1 MKVDILCDN
10 LYCAN
15 NIYDL
20 LVTSTSGTGVLSG
33 EKICLDEH
41 IMIPDI
47 MQFDLND
54 EELNA
59 VRKLPGVKRARK
71 SYDNYSTQYN
81 IIQGRTG
88 PVSSASRYNRNSQQM
103 PYYLQSLENYDT
115 DFKNLNS
122 NFTQYT
128 VDCSNV
134 DIILIDSGASHNDIS
149 SNLVQFNWS
158 LLKEGDPINGT
169 NIVNSLP
176 QYYYSNDY
184 GGHGT
189 ACASIICGSKFGIAR
204 NAKLYILKATGL
216 VTSPDQGFNITDCLK
231 LVLAFQKAKKLNL
244 HNLDSSRPTVFSNSW
259 GYYTNVAPK
268 LAYHLGIISGDGGT
282 STRNFA
288 LQNNG
293 VNVGR
298 GDFYYYN
305 FRTNGQND
313 TVDSYMREIIS
324 EGVHTVVAA
333 GNQNSYCVNHPL
345 STIYAHFF
353 TLNSSYYWIVKT
365 VENSSSYTQ
374 GISYSDGTGG
384 NYIYQGDDYV
394 DFYCSPNIGKGF
406 SKLEYPIIQV
416 GCANGLGLTPSMFAP
431 QGYNNY
437 DDEFN
442 YTEEGICLY
451 YTLSAMSQNAP
462 GFRFDTTRYTGI
474 SSIQFSRVTYSN
486 YGPDVDIYAP
496 GNSVWAA
503 KSELGTY
510 DDTILFIEGQ
520 RYRYFNGTS
529 SACPIVAGVLA
540 TYLSDNPTATP
551 LQAKNWLLTNAISGN
566 ILETAPSTNFVTV
579 SSYNGSS
586 VSTLTLPTGVGD
598 FLNYINYHQNP
609 DYYDQVIFDF
619 FYPNFFNG
627 YTGVSSM
634 AEAFRK
640 PKAPDSVQYK
650 FKFLDSNNLMVQA
663 YPLRKGIFNNSA
675 PTISIAGATLTK
687 TQSTNLKP
695 THSV

>member
-1 MKVDILCDN
+1 MKVDILCNN
-10 LYCAN
+10 LDSAD
-15 NIYDL
+15 NIYDM
-20 LVTSTSGTGVLSG
+20 LVTSTSGVGALSG

-41 IMIPDI
+41 IMTPDI

-54 EELNA
+54 DELEA
-59 VRKLPGVKRARK
+59 VRKLPGVVRARV

-88 PVSSASRYNRNSQQM
+88 PVSSASRYNLNSQQM

-134 DIILIDSGASHNDIS
+134 DIILLDSGALHNDIS
-149 SNLVQFNWS
+149 SNLVQFDWT
-158 LLKEGDPINGT
+158 LLRDGDPINGAF
-169 NIVNSLP
+169 IVNSLP
-176 QYYYSNDY
+176 QNYYTRDT

-204 NAKLYILKATGL
+204 NAKLYVLKATGL
-216 VTSPDQGFNITDCLK
+216 VSSPDQGFSITECLK
-231 LVLAFQKAKKLNL
+231 LALAFQKAKKLNL
-244 HNLDSSRPTVFSNSW
+244 HNLNSSRPTVFSNSW
-259 GYYTNVAPK
+259 GYYTQVAPM
-268 LAYHLGIISGDGGT
+268 LARYQGNLLGDGGT
-282 STRNFA
+282 STRNFS

-293 VNVGR
+293 LNVGR
-298 GDFYYYN
+298 GDGVYYN
-305 FRTNGQND
+305 FKTNGQND
-313 TVDSYMREIIS
+313 TTDSYMRQIIS

-353 TLNSSYYWIVKT
+353 TGSSSYYWIART
-365 VENSSSYTQ
+365 QENSSSFN
-374 GISYSDGTGG
+374 INNSYFDGLGG
-384 NYIYQGDDYV
+384 NYTYVGADYV
-394 DFYCSPNIGKGF
+394 DLYCSPNIGKGF
-406 SKLEYPIIQV
+406 SKQDYPIIQV
-416 GCANGLGLTPSMFAP
+416 GCVNGLGLTPSMTAP
-431 QGYNNY
+431 VGNNNF
-437 DDEFN
+437 DNDFD
-442 YTEEGICLY
+442 YTEEGVSLY
-451 YTLSAMSQNAP
+451 YTLSAMQQNAP
-462 GFRFDTTRYTGI
+462 GFRYDTTRYTGI
-474 SSIQFSRVTYSN
+474 SSIQFSRVSYSN

-503 KSELGTY
+503 KSSDSTY
-510 DDTILFIEGQ
+510 NDSSLFIDGQ
-520 RYRYFNGTS
+520 QYRYFNGTS

-586 VSTLTLPTGVGD
+586 TTTLTLPTGVGE
-598 FLNYINYHQNP
+598 FLNYINYYQNP
-609 DYYDQVIFDF
+609 SYYDLIIISFL
-619 FYPNFFNG
+619 YPNFG
-627 YTGVSSM
+627 YIGTPSM
-634 AEAFRK
+634 AAAFRK
-640 PKAPDSVQYK
+640 PKAPDSVQYT
-650 FKFLDSNNLMVQA
+650 FKILDSNNLMVQA
-663 YPLRKGIFNNSA
+663 YPLRKGIFKNST
-675 PTISIAGATLTK
+675 PTINIAGTTLNRN
-687 TQSTNLKP
+687 QSTNLKT